1 MQELNIRKVL
11 TCSAM
16 PIRKND
22 QLSAVDYK
30 FVFMMDMVSQDILGN
45 GLLEEC
51 LRYIASSVREGN
63 NVLVHCEVG
72 VSRSVT
78 VVAAYVMRHFEWSAE
93 KALMF
98 IQKARPIACPNQS
111 FIQQL
116 SIFEQMGYRADS
128 RALTQSQL
136 YRNYCADTGNIPAIG
151 TASSMLAAK
160 ISGKTVS
167 SSNLKMKAMPR
178 LAALSRNQI
187 PNDPSGNMQSTKPSS
202 SASTSRNLPTINTA
216 HPAASQL
223 PMEDPEQMAQQ
234 SFRCRKCRQQL
245 FYDLHI
251 MHHTKGGFNQAKQPY
266 SADSFCDFEY
276 LLMPMKWM
284 STAEFQ
290 GKINCPKCGE
300 KLGQYIWGGRVC
312 LGNGDGKQCGAFVA
326 PWIHIQKCKVDMSRI
341 GA

>member
-151 TASSMLAAK
+151 
-160 ISGKTVS
+160 
-167 SSNLKMKAMPR
+167 
-178 LAALSRNQI
+178 
-187 PNDPSGNMQSTKPSS
+187 NMQSTKPSS

-290 GKINCPKCGE
+290 GKVSSNTNGKINCPKCGE